1 MVSFASETPRLA
13 ANDELRISSLPMI
26 FKVLADLQLKREQ
39 LIVLIE
45 HARHTFPFSDFLVR
59 VNLADEDEN
68 GGRYAGTQ
76 IVGIKEED
84 GGTVVRGKE
93 SSGRDKRPLAIPH
106 PPPPSTP
113 LASRL
118 PQVEIRGSSRPVP
131 VQFISNQP
139 FTSAERVAIA
149 RKLLAK
155 TKSLHDLPVEDADR
169 MVQTKCDIL
178 NAIESKIER
187 AQSQPRPA
195 PVQVGSRLGYVGDLE
210 DSGAKCDPTPSLPGG
225 LWGKVRQSEPMA
237 KARANQSWTTLLK
250 TLKETDMQLL
260 AAQEDLK
267 QAKARLTAM
276 DAKAAELAAK
286 RAALQ
291 DANQG
296 LWTRSGRDSKEQVL
310 SSRSIRDS
318 KEKVLSCDMG
328 ASASPRDAVVPK
340 LLGAV
345 PKLATHLAVHM
356 AAHRQTPRSQVT
368 LPGGKAG
375 VAWGELVRE
384 MRETD
389 MLVGQAKEQLDRA
402 KQRVERRSSETPN
415 HRWMGISAAVEQE
428 EVPLSARGPPMSARN
443 KTPRWEEASPDDLR
457 QMC

>member
-84 GGTVVRGKE
+84 GGTV
-93 SSGRDKRPLAIPH
+93 
-106 PPPPSTP
+106 
-113 LASRL
+113 
-118 PQVEIRGSSRPVP
+118 VEIRGSSRPVP

>member
-84 GGTVVRGKE
+84 GGTVV
-93 SSGRDKRPLAIPH
+93 
-106 PPPPSTP
+106 
-113 LASRL
+113 
-118 PQVEIRGSSRPVP
+118 EIRGSSRPVP

-178 NAIESKIER
+178 SAIRSKIER
-187 AQSQPRPA
+187 EQSQPRPA
-195 PVQVGSRLGYVGDLE
+195 PVQVGSQQLGYVGDLD
-210 DSGAKCDPTPSLPGG
+210 DSGAKGDPTPSLPGG

-237 KARANQSWTTLLK
+237 KVRANQSWTNLLK

-296 LWTRSGRDSKEQVL
+296 LWTRSS
-310 SSRSIRDS
+310 RDS

-328 ASASPRDAVVPK
+328 ASASPRDAVPK

-389 MLVGQAKEQLDRA
+389 MLVGQAKEQLERA
-402 KQRVERRSSETPN
+402 TQRVERRSKETPN
-415 HRWMGISAAVEQE
+415 HRWMGISAAVAQE
-428 EVPLSARGPPMSARN
+428 EVPLSARSPPMSARN
-443 KTPRWEEASPDDLR
+443 KTPRWGEASVEDLK